1 LDVLCWN
8 VVRPNNQTS
17 SRRQLIWRF
26 RPGGQTIAHRVSMD
40 SSLMFIL
47 DRSKNDTSIALDL
60 VRAFAAQIV
69 CMGHALNFAKGAT
82 ITFAPNVGVLIFFIL
97 SGFVIAHTLVTKAA
111 SPEYGLAAFG
121 IERFSRI
128 YTAYLPALL
137 LIAACDYA
145 MQYLGHPL
153 PGDPTDL
160 RTLLGNLTMRQGLPG
175 AWGVS
180 TFGSAGQ
187 LTSVAVEFHIY
198 FFVGAIFFLLKARS
212 VLFCLIVAMFF
223 STMPLGYFSNFPD
236 TDRALFVLWLA
247 GFASYFVA
255 RSASVDGNQ
264 AILGA
269 AAFVGLVWYWAA
281 HRTPNDYDLSNY
293 PALSLAFLALVIS
306 TSAVHVLGKRLS
318 RLIRFA
324 ADYSFSLFLIHLTIV
339 KLVLAIP
346 ASKPVAIIS
355 AVLLANAA
363 AILFSFAL
371 ERRYRQIAEG
381 LKVILLRPSKL
392 VKIPSS

>member
-1 LDVLCWN
+1 
-8 VVRPNNQTS
+8 
-17 SRRQLIWRF
+17 
-26 RPGGQTIAHRVSMD
+26 
-40 SSLMFIL
+40 MFIL
-47 DRSKNDTSIALDL
+47 DRSKNDTSITLDL

-69 CMGHALNFAKGAT
+69 CIGHALNFANGAS
-82 ITFAPNVGVLIFFIL
+82 ITFAPNVGVLIFFVL
-97 SGFVIAHTLVTKAA
+97 SGFVIAHTLVTKAT

-128 YTAYLPALL
+128 YTAYLPAILM
-137 LIAACDYA
+137 IAACDYA

-175 AWGVS
+175 TWGVS

-223 STMPLGYFSNFPD
+223 STMPLGYFSNIPE

-255 RSASVDGNQ
+255 RSVSVGGNQ

-281 HRTPNDYDLSNY
+281 HRTPNDYDLSFSRFSCTGDFDVSG
-293 PALSLAFLALVIS
+293 PSRRKEPVPIDPLC
-306 TSAVHVLGKRLS
+306 S
-318 RLIRFA
+318 RLLIF
-324 ADYSFSLFLIHLTIV
+324 SFSHSSDHRETGAGNSSLETRRDNLGSTPGQCNCDTFFLR
-339 KLVLAIP
+339 
-346 ASKPVAIIS
+346 
-355 AVLLANAA
+355 
-363 AILFSFAL
+363 F
-371 ERRYRQIAEG
+371 
-381 LKVILLRPSKL
+381 
-392 VKIPSS
+392 